1 MNSKGIDKRIQALN
15 TASQKKQQ
23 EALNRTLEAI
33 DRLSQSNSK
42 ITVKAV
48 AKEAKVSVSYI
59 YKYSE
64 IAYKIQRLRDAQR
77 YSLVALEQ
85 EPDHITI
92 DLQKAQLDKEELVK
106 EIAQLRIY
114 IDSIEGKKKSTG
126 ELQKRNIQLQ
136 IENQELKQE
145 IEFIKQKLVE
155 TRSFILSQGYN
166 DTQEEI
172 EIQKRKRV
180 VKEIT

>member
-1 MNSKGIDKRIQALN
+1 MNSKGTDKRIQALN

-23 EALNRTLEAI
+23 EALNRTIEAI
-33 DRLSQSNSK
+33 DRLSQNNSK

-48 AKEAKVSVSYI
+48 AKEARVSVSYI
-59 YKYSE
+59 YKYPE

-77 YSLVALEQ
+77 YSLVTLEK
-85 EPDHITI
+85 EPNNIAI
-92 DLQKAQLDKEELVK
+92 DLSKAQLEKEELIK

-114 IDSIEGKKKSTG
+114 IGSIEGKKKSTG

-136 IENQELKQE
+136 IENQELKRE
-145 IEFIKQKLVE
+145 IEFTKQRLAE
-155 TRSFILSQGYN
+155 TRSFILSQGCN
-166 DTQEEI
+166 GTEEENEMQE
-172 EIQKRKRV
+172 RKRV